1 MQSEFLIGVDGG
13 GTHCRTRL
21 TTPDGR
27 ILAECTGGSANVYS
41 DFTGALDRVNTLIE
55 QTFIAADLPLSARK
69 NTHAVWGLAGAN
81 VPSVDQRLQQHPSSF
96 ARLSLFSDVDIACAG
111 AHQGQPGAVLIAGTG
126 SQGAAWDGTRFH
138 RVGGWGFA
146 LADHG
151 SGALLGQ
158 RALRKALQAHDGII
172 AVTPLTEAVMRH
184 FSHSPDAL
192 LSWTRHATPGDW
204 GHFSPWVF
212 DAAQQGDEL
221 AAALIAESAAEVT
234 VMLDALAQASHGPLA
249 LMGGMAAPLLPWL
262 AAATR
267 NKIVLAQ
274 EDALSGALRLAS
286 LC

>member
-21 TTPDGR
+21 TTPEGR
-27 ILAECTGGSANVYS
+27 ILAECTGGAANVYS
-41 DFTGALDRVNTLIE
+41 DFSGAIDRVNTLIDR
-55 QTFIAADLPLSARK
+55 TFFAANLPVSARSK
-69 NTHAVWGLAGAN
+69 THAVWGLAGAN
-81 VPSVDQRLQQHPSSF
+81 VPSVGQRLQQQPSDF

-111 AHQGQPGAVLIAGTG
+111 AHQGKAGAVLIAGTG

-138 RVGGWGFA
+138 RVGGWGFS
-146 LADHG
+146 LADQG

-158 RALRKALQAHDGII
+158 RALRKSLQAHDGII
-172 AVTPLTEAVMRH
+172 AATPLTEAIMRH

-192 LSWTRHATPGDW
+192 LSWTRQATPGDW

-212 DAAQQGDEL
+212 DASQQGDSL
-221 AAALIAESAAEVT
+221 AAKLITETAAEVT
-234 VMLDALAQASHGPLA
+234 ELLDALARASHGSLA

-262 AAATR
+262 AEETR
-267 NKIVLAQ
+267 TKIVPAQ
-274 EDALSGALRLAS
+274 QDALSGALLLAS